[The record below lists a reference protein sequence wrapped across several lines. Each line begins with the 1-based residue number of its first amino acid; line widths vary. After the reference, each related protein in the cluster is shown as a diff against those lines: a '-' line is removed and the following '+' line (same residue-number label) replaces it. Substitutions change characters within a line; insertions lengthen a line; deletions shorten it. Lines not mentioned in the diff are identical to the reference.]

1 MLQELSSNI
10 FLGAIIEVSVFLF
23 FQVLLFA
30 SPKRMAGMYLHIL
43 HLPRGVI
50 GMLLVKLMPNSHDML
65 KEIRIPPSEKIAFTN
80 ISSTVLIGT
89 QSCVDLFSAKC
100 QKLLIIY
107 TALTATTLILDLAA
121 FIRCI
126 VFYSSKL
133 WKDAFADVSLL
144 VLSAFFL
151 TLDLFYFGWIFAT
164 CLKFP
169 NFF

>member
-1 MLQELSSNI
+1 M
-10 FLGAIIEVSVFLF
+10 
-23 FQVLLFA
+23 LLFA

-50 GMLLVKLMPNSHDML
+50 GMLLVKLMPNTHDML
-65 KEIRIPPSEKIAFTN
+65 KEIRIPPSEKIAFNN
-80 ISSTVLIGT
+80 ISSTVLTGT
-89 QSCVDLFSAKC
+89 QTCVNLFSVKC

-107 TALTATTLILDLAA
+107 TALTAATFILDLAA

-126 VFYSSKL
+126 VFYSSNL

-144 VLSAFFL
+144 ILSVFFM
-151 TLDLFYFGWIFAT
+151 TLDLFYFGWIFNT

-169 NFF
+169 NFL